1 MKHLAHFLEE
11 TLKKRGMYTEA
22 KASYVLEKMR
32 QILDQNLG
40 EESQKFLTVQ
50 KFSEKTLFIQC
61 QSSSWR
67 HVFSQHKKSFLHILQ
82 AEFSEEEIKNI
93 VLK

>member
-1 MKHLAHFLEE
+1 MKHLAHFLES

-40 EESQKFLTVQ
+40 EDSQSFLTLQ
-50 KFSEKTLFIQC
+50 KFSEKKLYIQC
-61 QSSSWR
+61 HAPAWR
-67 HVFSQHKKSFLHILQ
+67 HLLSQHKKSFLKILQ
-82 AEFSEEEIKNI
+82 AEFSEEEVEKII
-93 VLK
+93 LI